1 MSIIRVFFSAFIKS
15 IIFFKITNSLVIML
29 EKTYNFTIA
38 TFNSF
43 ISFFYIC
50 ITILKFDFAIFI
62 NFDFEDFDFE
72 DFDLANLI
80 NFDFAILNM
89 LITNNKLR
97 FLFYNTSILN
107 RLNFNNSLIKYFSKN
122 FAILFN

>member
-1 MSIIRVFFSAFIKS
+1 LSIICVFFSAFIKS
-15 IIFFKITNSLVIML
+15 IIFFKITNSLVLIL

-62 NFDFEDFDFE
+62 NFDFEDFD
-72 DFDLANLI
+72 LANLI
-80 NFDFAILNM
+80 NFDFAILNI

-97 FLFYNTSILN
+97 FLFYNTSISN
-107 RLNFNNSLIKYFSKN
+107 RLNFNNSLNKYFSKN

>member
-1 MSIIRVFFSAFIKS
+1 
-15 IIFFKITNSLVIML
+15 ML